1 MLVEVPTTRPS
12 LSATKHPSGLAERNR
27 TQSALVW
34 FHPAASFNCIAS
46 GMSSMVIKRNR
57 TLMGLPWIPG
67 DARGTTRH
75 LVALD
80 DGTQAPSDNPEVNA
94 GSHTLHASTG
104 EMIQSGECT
113 VAFQPS

>member
-1 MLVEVPTTRPS
+1 
-12 LSATKHPSGLAERNR
+12 
-27 TQSALVW
+27 
-34 FHPAASFNCIAS
+34 
-46 GMSSMVIKRNR
+46 MVIKRNR

-75 LVALD
+75 LAALD

-94 GSHTLHASTG
+94 GSHTLHSSTG

-113 VAFQPS
+113 VAFQPSPPVVKQEPESKPDEHRARRPVERMCYGRPT